1 MLRTALAGLRTH
13 MLRLV
18 LTALA
23 ISLGVAFVSGT
34 FVLTGTMRASFD
46 QHFTAAADKV
56 STAVLPRGDDE
67 IPAAALTKV
76 RGLPGVRDAQGVV
89 RGDAPLIG
97 RDGRVYGEAATMGVS
112 IASGPLQRFTV
123 EEGRT
128 PSAPNQVVLDRVT
141 AKRTGYGVGDPVKVL
156 DRAGTPH
163 AFTVVGLMDFGVDQE
178 IGYRGAVG
186 FTGPTTAE
194 MTGKRGFTEIDVV
207 AAPGVGDE
215 QIRTTVAAA
224 VGRSYETLTG
234 ERLAEKLALRAG
246 TDLKLVTLLFLTF
259 ALVALFVAALVIY
272 NTFNILIAQRMRE
285 IALLRCVGATR
296 AQVFGS
302 VLIESVIVGLGASI
316 IGVFG
321 GIGLGAGAARIV
333 ATDVTT
339 DVGAL
344 EVSPVSLLVGIS
356 VGLVVTVGSALLPA
370 RSATGVPPVAA
381 LRQAASSVAGRLG
394 VGRLV
399 AGGLCTVTGLA
410 AGGLALATAPGQV
423 PFLLVVVAASLIFLG
438 VIAFSPPIVTVISRV
453 VGWAPA
459 RWLGVPG
466 RLAGENARRNPKRTA
481 ITTIALT
488 VGITLMT
495 MFSVALASL
504 QATTDASLNKKFP
517 VDYRL
522 STQQSSDQLVPA
534 VVAERLRAEPGI
546 AEVTEVRTAGARL
559 NDEKVE
565 VSSISQDSL
574 GRTIQPEVSAGSL
587 ARLRPGAVALHT
599 NTAKTLG
606 ARAGQTVSL
615 RTAGGTTPLTVVAI
629 LTGDTPMPPITI
641 TQADFD
647 RLFGAKDD
655 SAIYVVVRQGV
666 SADDSRRVIDDVVK
680 PYPMVKVGSAADV
693 KDQLTEALNRI
704 FVIVAALLGVAIII
718 SLIGIAN
725 TLSLS
730 VAERTRE
737 SALLRALGLTRGGLR
752 RMLSL
757 EAVITSI
764 IGALIGVTLGTAY
777 GWAAISTVQV
787 DLVLGFPTVRILAFI
802 LLAAAAGVLA
812 AVLPARRAARTSI
825 VTALADE

>member
-13 MLRLV
+13 VLRLV

-34 FVLTGTMRASFD
+34 FVLTGTMQASFD

-56 STAVLPRGDDE
+56 STAVLPRDDDE
-67 IPAAALTKV
+67 IPAATLTKV
-76 RGLPGVRDAQGVV
+76 RGLPGVQDAQGEV

-97 RDGRVYGEAATMGVS
+97 RDGRVYGEAATMGIS
-112 IASGPLQRFTV
+112 IASGSLQRFTV

-141 AKRTGYGVGDPVKVL
+141 AKRVGYGVGDTAKVL
-156 DRAGTPH
+156 DRAGTPR

-178 IGYRGAVG
+178 IGFRGAVG
-186 FTGPTTAE
+186 FTGPMTAE
-194 MTGKRGFTEIDVV
+194 MTGKRGFTEIDIV
-207 AAPGVGDE
+207 AAHGVSDE
-215 QIRTTVAAA
+215 QMRTTVAAA

-234 ERLAEKLALRAG
+234 KQLAEELASRTG

-333 ATDVTT
+333 ATDV
-339 DVGAL
+339 GAL
-344 EVSPVSLLVGIS
+344 EVSPASLAIGIA

-370 RSATGVPPVAA
+370 RAATGVPPVAA
-381 LRQAASSVAGRLG
+381 LRQAAGSVAGRLG
-394 VGRLV
+394 LGRV
-399 AGGLCTVTGLA
+399 AAGGLCTVTGLA
-410 AGGLALATAPGQV
+410 AGAFALATAPGQA
-423 PFLLVVVAASLIFLG
+423 PFLLVVAAASLIFLG
-438 VIAFSPPIVTVISRV
+438 VIAFSPPIVTAISRV

-504 QATTDASLNKKFP
+504 QATTDASLTKKFP

-522 STQQSSDQLVPA
+522 STQQSSDQLVPT
-534 VVAERLRAEPGI
+534 VVAERLRAEPQI
-546 AEVTEVRTAGARL
+546 AEVTEVCTADARL

-565 VSSISQDSL
+565 VSSISPESL
-574 GRTIQPEVSAGSL
+574 GRTIKPEVSAGSL
-587 ARLRPGAVALHT
+587 ARLGPGAIALHT

-606 ARAGQTVSL
+606 AHAGQTVSL

-647 RLFGAKDD
+647 RLFGDKDD
-655 SAIYVVVRQGV
+655 SAIYVVVKQGV

-693 KDQLTEALNRI
+693 KGQLTDALNRI
-704 FVIVAALLGVAIII
+704 FVIVAALLGVAIVI

-777 GWAAISTVQV
+777 GWAAISTVQI
-787 DLVLGFPTVRILAFI
+787 DPVLGFPTVRILAFI
-802 LLAAAAGVLA
+802 VLAAAAGVLA